1 MRARRSNSTGSRDNR
16 RQQRELEKGIDGEVK
31 PSEGW
36 RGFAEAPGVD
46 SNGGVRDGGMGG
58 GGISRE
64 SNTSDEQRETMM

>member
-1 MRARRSNSTGSRDNR
+1 MIAPGAGKTGDSKDS
-16 RQQRELEKGIDGEVK
+16 LEKGIDGEVK

-36 RGFAEAPGVD
+36 RSFAEAPGVD

-58 GGISRE
+58 GGMSRE